1 MAGLE
6 EEVRLMV
13 LAEDSE
19 EFADTVH
26 HFYRTLE
33 ELHSQISIVQVGLG
47 MWDPEGVPVAEQ

>member
-1 MAGLE
+1 MA
-6 EEVRLMV
+6 

-33 ELHSQISIVQVGLG
+33 ELHNQISIVQVGLG
-47 MWDPEGVPVAEQ
+47 MREPRAVPAAGR